1 VRELVTSLDSAEA
14 LYANLAEMLRGD
26 ATVFNRG
33 DGAEGAWRII
43 EHVVTS
49 RIAGDVPVR
58 TCAAGARP
66 PRLGQ

>member
-1 VRELVTSLDSAEA
+1 
-14 LYANLAEMLRGD
+14 MLRGD

-33 DGAEGAWRII
+33 DGAEEAWRII

-49 RIAGDVPVR
+49 RIVGDVPMR
-58 TCAAGARP
+58 TCAAGGRP